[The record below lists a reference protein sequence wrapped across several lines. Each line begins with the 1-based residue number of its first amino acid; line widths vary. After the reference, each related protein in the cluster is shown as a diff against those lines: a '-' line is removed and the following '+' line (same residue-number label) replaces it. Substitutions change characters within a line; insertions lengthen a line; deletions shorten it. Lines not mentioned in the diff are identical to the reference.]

1 MQTIVACGAGIAIIT
16 LGENGSIAWDG
27 EHFYRQPAA
36 CVDVIDT
43 MGAGDSFIAGFLC
56 AMACGRSLTVAME
69 QGTLS
74 AARTIQYHGAW

>member
-1 MQTIVACGAGIAIIT
+1 MQAIVAHGAGIAVVT
-16 LGENGSIAWDG
+16 LGENGSIVWDG
-27 EHFYRQPAA
+27 EQFYRRAAA

-56 AMACGRSLTVAME
+56 AVACGRPLTVAME
-69 QGTLS
+69 QGTFS